1 MKLLQFSKFLIKE
14 MIKNIAILMVFLTL
28 SSCNTLMPML
38 FGFREINGYDAEQ
51 CEKSRSE
58 IRTVYRNLKRFG
70 PSTGSRVEIYLI
82 NNDIT
87 MTKSLNGEL

>member
-1 MKLLQFSKFLIKE
+1 MRKPVLLLILSFVFLI
-14 MIKNIAILMVFLTL
+14 
-28 SSCNTLMPML
+28 SCNTLAPML

-70 PSTGSRVEIYLI
+70 PSTGSRAEIYLI

>member
-1 MKLLQFSKFLIKE
+1 MSLLKFSQFLIK
-14 MIKNIAILMVFLTL
+14 NIVLLAVFLTL
-28 SSCNTLMPML
+28 SSCNTLAPIL

>member
-1 MKLLQFSKFLIKE
+1 
-14 MIKNIAILMVFLTL
+14 MVFLTF

-70 PSTGSRVEIYLI
+70 PLTGSGAEVYLI
-82 NNDIT
+82 NIDIT